1 MKHPNI
7 TAYEGVENLS
17 SFDEPTFIAYCE
29 GKIFDC
35 VKQVNF
41 LREVI
46 NKESYTGNVL
56 EVGSGNS
63 KLLYALERNDLLNY
77 GVGYELSSSRVEFAN
92 RFAKYVGSSK
102 VVNLCE
108 DFLEHDTNS
117 ESFDLVIGVDIV
129 MQLIAP
135 VAKDNDKKFL
145 DKVYHSLKYGGALIL
160 ELMDFSDIIKM
171 DELSINKLR
180 LWKEFD
186 SFDPWQYG
194 LDKFT
199 INGDDVIWD
208 KIFISRDR
216 SIDDSVFQNIL
227 RHYTFKT
234 IHEKLCAAG
243 FLSVNIHQ
251 HKYWETEGDIPKD
264 EYIVSAVK

>member
-1 MKHPNI
+1 MKHTNI

-35 VKQVNF
+35 AKQVTF
-41 LREVI
+41 LREFI
-46 NKESYTGNVL
+46 NENNYAGNVL

-77 GVGYELSSSRVEFAN
+77 GVGYELSSTRVEFAN
-92 RFAKYVGSSK
+92 KFASYIGSNK
-102 VVNLCE
+102 VENLCA
-108 DFLEHDTNS
+108 DFIEHDTKH
-117 ESFDLVIGVDIV
+117 EGFDLVIGVDIV
-129 MQLIAP
+129 MQLIVP
-135 VAKDNDKKFL
+135 VAKDNEKKFL
-145 DKVYHSLKYGGALIL
+145 DKAFHLLKPGGALIL
-160 ELMDFSDIIKM
+160 ELMDFSDVIKM
-171 DELSINKLR
+171 NDLSINKLR

-199 INGDDVIWD
+199 ISGNDIIWD
-208 KIFISRDR
+208 KVFISRDR
-216 SIDDSVFQNIL
+216 GIDDSFFQNIL

-243 FLSVNIHQ
+243 FLSENIHQ
-251 HKYWETEGDIPKD
+251 HKYWETEGDIPND
-264 EYIVSAVK
+264 EYVVSAVK